1 MYSHKNIINTLKWF
15 PMKQMWMDCGNNRKL
30 MHQCITEKG
39 RDYIKKIIYNK
50 QLKIFNNL
58 LYLRSSQN
66 IVYKYI
72 KFINPSI
79 HKVIMYIGYSY
90 KYQINIF
97 LAYKSLQS
105 SGGHR
110 HIQERIMDWMSN
122 RSASKVIMQERNREI
137 NSQLL
142 IWKAYGGDVI
152 WAVPSRQDNIHR
164 KKMRMGIM
172 LDIVKYVLGWR
183 VFLPDWRRD

>member
-1 MYSHKNIINTLKWF
+1 MN
-15 PMKQMWMDCGNNRKL
+15 
-30 MHQCITEKG
+30 QCITEKG
-39 RDYIKKIIYNK
+39 LEYIKKIMYNK

-58 LYLRSSQN
+58 LYLRSSHN
-66 IVYKYI
+66 IVNKYI

-79 HKVIMYIGYSY
+79 HKVIMYIGYGY

-122 RSASKVIMQERNREI
+122 RSASRVILQERNREI
-137 NSQLL
+137 NSQLV

-164 KKMRMGIM
+164 EENENGHNAG
-172 LDIVKYVLGWR
+172 YS
-183 VFLPDWRRD
+183 